1 MKIECNNSDSNEIRN
16 LFQKFDEH
24 KERYVLVN
32 WIELTKVSVSRR
44 NKVGDPLLSVEVD
57 CIRVNGKTLLG
68 WYGETTNGTRYI
80 YSGENLFTYLNDWMI
95 NHIITLRDNK
105 IKQIGL

>member
-1 MKIECNNSDSNEIRN
+1 MKIECNNSDSNQISD

-32 WIELTKVSVSRR
+32 WIELTKVSVSRK
-44 NKVGDPLLSVEVD
+44 NKPGDSLLSVDVD

-68 WYGETTNGTRYI
+68 WSGETTNGTRYI
-80 YSGENLFTYLNDWMI
+80 YSGEKLFDFLNDWMI

-105 IKQIGL
+105 IKQLGL